1 MGSGIHSPELPTLL
15 RTKLN
20 QTLVIAHLV
29 PDPPARTTGA
39 APPRPLTLISALA
52 GYGKTILVSRLVQA
66 NAMPRSLTA
75 FGRPFPKEKE

>member
-1 MGSGIHSPELPTLL
+1 LL

-52 GYGKTILVSRLVQA
+52 GYGKTILVSRLIQDNGGNDLA
-66 NAMPRSLTA
+66 SFLDNIPGALSL
-75 FGRPFPKEKE
+75 RR